1 MADRFGFEPGGE
13 FAPAFEAAQRRLRG
27 AGARRRAEL
36 ARATSGVRTSG
47 VRFIPQETLE
57 RGEQE
62 AQAGLTG
69 EFALRQ
75 AGENIQDRRLQEAF
89 QRRLQLSR
97 MGMEHER
104 DVSRTAGRRA
114 FQRRLVGGGIG
125 AGLGIIGG
133 LAGG

>member
-27 AGARRRAEL
+27 AGARRRTEL

-47 VRFIPQETLE
+47 VRFIPGETLE

-89 QRRLQLSR
+89 QRRMQLAQMGMTHESELSR
-97 MGMEHER
+97 SM
-104 DVSRTAGRRA
+104 GRRA
-114 FQRRLVGGGIG
+114 FQRQIASGAVGGGLGAIG
-125 AGLGIIGG
+125 A